1 MRLHFHN
8 ESLDDLILLLHAL
21 LEGEH
26 VLARLSAATPS
37 ARFVFGR
44 WVAFH
49 GHDLLLQHL
58 DLAIHTLVPVNHSL
72 LGISEALHFAH
83 LRCQLHSDL
92 LGLGCLHLGLALQP
106 LSKLLLLHGLV
117 AQLL

>member
-1 MRLHFHN
+1 MSGHRREVGLLKFNTMRLHFHN

-58 DLAIHTLVPVNHSL
+58 DLAIHTLVPVDHTL
-72 LGISEALHFAH
+72 LGIS
-83 LRCQLHSDL
+83 
-92 LGLGCLHLGLALQP
+92 
-106 LSKLLLLHGLV
+106 
-117 AQLL
+117 